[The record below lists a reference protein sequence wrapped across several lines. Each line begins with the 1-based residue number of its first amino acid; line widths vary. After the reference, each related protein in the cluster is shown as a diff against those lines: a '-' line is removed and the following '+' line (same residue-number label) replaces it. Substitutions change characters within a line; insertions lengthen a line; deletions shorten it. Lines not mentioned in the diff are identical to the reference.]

1 MEVFLATLK
10 GPSLSWIR
18 QQSENLQTSGP
29 QSERI
34 KRCLDGGLRSPSASI
49 VLLLW
54 LLLLLLLN
62 GAARSRRLGTKYN
75 VGFADD

>member
-49 VLLLW
+49 LVAI
-54 LLLLLLLN
+54 LLLLN